1 VSRTQ
6 PGVPRL
12 LVRLKVRL
20 VRNRARAQRHGT
32 LLLVASVV
40 AAIVF
45 GLNGAL
51 AVAQLV
57 SSDDAFVVRGT
68 LVIGASLFTLA
79 WTVLPLLSF
88 GADESID
95 PARLT
100 LLPLR
105 RDPLMRGLLL
115 ASLVGPA
122 PAFALLVLLGAVIGF
137 AGTTL
142 AVVPVVVLLVL
153 FTVALAR
160 TVNTLLAATLASR
173 KARDAVVIIL
183 PLLFLSLQALRFV
196 NLTFLGQEEVERISD
211 ILMWLPP
218 GMLGQAVYDAGGGDH
233 GPALLRLLPAMALL
247 PALVW
252 VWGRSLERTLT
263 TVSTGETSSRRR
275 RPSGDLPLLFPRLAF
290 IRPTPWGAVAA
301 RELRYVLREPRHKVS
316 LVNTI
321 LLGAGLPL
329 FFAIRSGGGLSDSS
343 VLLATVAG
351 YLAIL
356 SANNQFGSDGG
367 ALWLD
372 IVAGDTIRSVL
383 IGKNLA
389 VLVQVLPTITV
400 VGIVMAGITGGW
412 TFLPGALALGV
423 AALGSGLATA
433 NVISIRFPLPVPDTR
448 NPFGGAGGGQGC
460 ATSLILLVC
469 TVAQAILVIPVGIA
483 AIVGIVAGP
492 AWLVVS
498 SIFAV
503 AYGVG
508 LWFLGLRMAAHH
520 ARTHEPERLRAVDP
534 ARSSRS
540 SRSS

>member
-1 VSRTQ
+1 MSRAR

-20 VRNRARAQRHGT
+20 LRNRARAQRYGT
-32 LLLVASVV
+32 VFLVGSVV
-40 AAIVF
+40 AALVF
-45 GLNGAL
+45 GLYGAI
-51 AVAQLV
+51 AVGTLV
-57 SSDDAFVVRGT
+57 TADDAFVGRGT
-68 LVIGASLFTLA
+68 LVIGATLFTLA
-79 WTVLPLLSF
+79 WTVLPLITF
-88 GADESID
+88 GADESLD

-100 LLPLR
+100 LLPLH

-137 AGTTL
+137 ARTSL

-160 TVNTLLAATLASR
+160 TVSTLLAATLASR

-196 NLTFLGQEEVERISD
+196 NLTFLGEEEVGRISD
-211 ILMWLPP
+211 VLMWLPP

-252 VWGRSLERTLT
+252 VWGRALDRTLT
-263 TVSTGETSSRRR
+263 TGSTGETSSRRR
-275 RPSGDLPLLFPRLAF
+275 RPGGDLPLLFPRLGF

-301 RELRYVLREPRHKVS
+301 RELRYVLREPRHKVN

-329 FFAIRSGGGLSDSS
+329 FFALRSGGDLSDSS

-356 SANNQFGSDGG
+356 SANNQFGLDGG

-400 VGIVMAGITGGW
+400 VGVVMAAITGGW
-412 TFLPGALALGV
+412 AFLPGALVLGV

-433 NVISIRFPLPVPDTR
+433 DVISIRFPLPVADTR

-460 ATSLILLVC
+460 ATGLILFVC
-469 TVAQAILVIPVGIA
+469 TLVQAILVIPVGIA

-492 AWLVVS
+492 AWLVLAAIAS
-498 SIFAV
+498 A

-508 LWFLGLRMAAHH
+508 LWFLGLRLAADH
-520 ARTHEPERLRAVDP
+520 ARAHEPERLRAVDS
-534 ARSSRS
+534 ARSS
-540 SRSS
+540 

>member
-1 VSRTQ
+1 MSRAQ

-20 VRNRARAQRHGT
+20 VRNRARAQRYGT
-32 LLLVASVV
+32 LLLVLSLLV
-40 AAIVF
+40 ALVF
-45 GLNGAL
+45 GVYGAL
-51 AVAQLV
+51 AVGLLV
-57 SSDDAFVVRGT
+57 SSDDAHVVRGT
-68 LVIGASLFTLA
+68 LVIGATSFTLA
-79 WTVLPLLSF
+79 WTVLPLLTF
-88 GADESID
+88 GADESLD

-100 LLPLR
+100 LLPLQ

-122 PAFALLVLLGAVIGF
+122 PTFALLFLLGAVIGF
-137 AGTTL
+137 AGTSL

-153 FTVALAR
+153 LTVALAR
-160 TVNTLLAATLASR
+160 TVSTLLAVTLASR

-183 PLLFLSLQALRFV
+183 PLFFLSLQAIRFV
-196 NLTFLGQEEVERISD
+196 NLTFLGEEEVERISD
-211 ILMWLPP
+211 VLAWLPP

-233 GPALLRLLPAMALL
+233 GQALLRLLPAMALL
-247 PALVW
+247 PVLVW
-252 VWGRSLERTLT
+252 VWGRALDRTLT
-263 TVSTGETSSRRR
+263 TVSTGETSSHRR
-275 RPSGDLPLLFPRLAF
+275 RPRGELPLLFPRLGF

-301 RELRYVLREPRHKVS
+301 RELRYVAREPRHKVS

-329 FFAIRSGGGLSDSS
+329 FFAIRSGGDLSDSS

-356 SANNQFGSDGG
+356 SANNQFGLDGG

-372 IVAGDTIRSVL
+372 IVAGDTIRSIL

-400 VGIVMAGITGGW
+400 VGFAMSAISGGW
-412 TFLPGALALGV
+412 TFLPGALVLGV

-433 NVISIRFPLPVPDTR
+433 NVISVRFPLPLPDTK

-460 ATSLILLVC
+460 GTGLILFVC
-469 TVAQAILVIPVGIA
+469 TLVQAVLVIPVGLA
-483 AIVGIVAGP
+483 AIVGVGAGP
-492 AWLVVS
+492 AWLVVAS
-498 SIFAV
+498 LLAA

-508 LWFLGLRMAAHH
+508 LWFLGLRLASDH
-520 ARTHEPERLRAVDP
+520 ARSHEPERLRAVDP
-534 ARSSRS
+534 ARSS
-540 SRSS
+540 